1 MCNVR
6 HSVLIKE
13 SVPQED
19 LTIVSQYGS
28 KKAIKYVKPKLTE
41 MKQELDNPTTR
52 VGDLNAPF
60 SIMD

>member
-1 MCNVR
+1 M
-6 HSVLIKE
+6 KE

-41 MKQELDNPTTR
+41 MKKELDNPTTR